1 MPSNETI
8 FKILVIC
15 LSLLWGFFESRA
27 GVRNRRT
34 EGKSAD
40 RGSYFWVHFST
51 SVSSTAASILS
62 LIGIAPLA
70 HHWIFAPIGLLLMI
84 GGFLFRWNAMRVL
97 DRYFT
102 HRVTIVNDHQLI
114 TAGPYRYLRHP
125 AYFGQIVLM
134 LGFGI
139 ALTDATS
146 VAVAVIPMLIA
157 LAVRIRIEERALLGH
172 FGDAYARYCA
182 RTRRLIPFVW

>member
-1 MPSNETI
+1 MPSYDMI
-8 FKILVIC
+8 FRSLVIC
-15 LSLLWGFFESRA
+15 LSLLWGFWEART

-34 EGKSAD
+34 DGKDVD
-40 RGSYFWVHFST
+40 RGSYFWVYL
-51 SVSSTAASILS
+51 SVSVSAAAASVLS
-62 LIGIAPLA
+62 IIGIAPLTY
-70 HHWIFAPIGLLLMI
+70 HWIFAPVGLLLMI

-97 DRYFT
+97 DRHFT

-125 AYFGQIVLM
+125 AYFGQILLM

-139 ALTDATS
+139 ALTDAAS

-172 FGDAYARYCA
+172 FGDAYARYCE
-182 RTRRLIPFVW
+182 RTRRLIPLVW